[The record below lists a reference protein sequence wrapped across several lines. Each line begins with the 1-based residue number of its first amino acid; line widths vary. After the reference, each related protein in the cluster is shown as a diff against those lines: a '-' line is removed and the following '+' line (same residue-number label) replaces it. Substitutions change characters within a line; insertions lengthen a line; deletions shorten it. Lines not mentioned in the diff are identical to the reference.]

1 MKTLI
6 FILVIIAFI
15 QTAVLP
21 LDLILLILICRGY
34 IKTEEKNLYLA
45 FGFGILIAHLEV
57 LPLGLVSI
65 VYLTLVQLT
74 QMLSKFSLAGH
85 FLLIVPLTFVLLSL
99 NQITTSLLIHQTPEL
114 FPKVIIESFLSLPV
128 LFLVKLWEERFIVK
142 HEIKLKL

>member
-6 FILVIIAFI
+6 FILIIIAFI
-15 QTAVLP
+15 QSAVLP

-45 FGFGILIAHLEV
+45 FGFGILIAHLKI

-65 VYLTLVQLT
+65 AYLTLVQIT
-74 QMLSKFSLAGH
+74 QMLSKSSLAGH

-99 NQITTSLLIHQTPEL
+99 NQGATALFFNQTPQL
-114 FPKVIIESFLSLPV
+114 FPKVIIESLLSLPV

-142 HEIKLKL
+142 HDIKLRF

>member
-6 FILVIIAFI
+6 FILIIIAFI

-45 FGFGILIAHLEV
+45 FGFGILVAHLQV
-57 LPLGLVSI
+57 LSLGLVSI
-65 VYLTLVQLT
+65 AYLTFVELT
-74 QMLSKFSLAGH
+74 QMLSKSSLAGPN
-85 FLLIVPLTFVLLSL
+85 LLIVPLTFVLLSL
-99 NQITTSLLIHQTPEL
+99 NQITTSLFLHQTPEF
-114 FPKVIIESFLSLPV
+114 FPKVIIESALSLPV

-142 HEIKLKL
+142 HEIKLRF